1 MVSTPTTRLR
11 LNKQATGDNVN
22 TWGSTLNAQAFDLLD
37 EAVAGVE
44 TIALTGNHTL
54 TSTNYVPDQ
63 ARNLV
68 LRFTGS
74 LGSGATITI
83 PSIEKA
89 YFVINDA
96 GQTLT
101 FSAGGVTGLV
111 PNGRR
116 KWIACD
122 GTDVYVSEDGADKEY
137 VDAEISA
144 VNAALVASIATK
156 LNLTGGTLT
165 GALSTNSNI
174 TMTGGI
180 LTLAQAPTSNL
191 HASTKKYVDDTAF
204 ASLSGVLPAQ
214 AGNAGNFL
222 TTNGTVAGWLDATTV
237 LQPLD
242 SDLTAIAALSTTGY
256 GRSYLTRANPI
267 SIDHTASPYTA
278 AYGQTLLVNSSGGA
292 VTINLPAAVAGGS
305 SIVVIDVGGAA
316 NTNNITLDPNGAE
329 TISGEATVEIDQ
341 DYKGLT
347 LYALAG
353 SWGFKG

>member
-1 MVSTPTTRLR
+1 MTSTPTTRLR

-22 TWGSTLNAQAFDLLD
+22 TWGSTLNGQVFDLLD

-54 TSTNYVPDQ
+54 VSTNYVSDE

-74 LGSGATITI
+74 LGSGATITL
-83 PSIEKA
+83 PAIEKA
-89 YFVINDA
+89 YFVLNDA

-101 FSAGGVTGLV
+101 FSAGGVTGSV
-111 PNGRR
+111 ENGRR
-116 KWIACD
+116 KWIASD

-137 VDAEISA
+137 VDAEVAA
-144 VNAALVASIATK
+144 VNAAK

-165 GALSTNSNI
+165 GALNTNSDI

-180 LTLAQAPTSNL
+180 LTLAQAPSSDL

-204 ASLSGVLPAQ
+204 GSLSGVLPGQ

-222 TTNGTVAGWLDATTV
+222 TTDGTLASWYDLDAELATTF
-237 LQPLD
+237 QPLD
-242 SDLTAIAALSTTGY
+242 ADLTAIANLSTTAY
-256 GRSYLTRANPI
+256 GRSYLTRASPI
-267 SIDHTASPYTA
+267 LIDHTVSPYTA
-278 AYGQTLLVNSSGGA
+278 AYGQTLLVDSSGGA

-316 NTNNITLDPNGAE
+316 STNNITLDPDGAE

>member
-1 MVSTPTTRLR
+1 MPSTASTRLR
-11 LNKQATGDNVN
+11 LEKMATGEKTN
-22 TWGSTLNAQAFDLLD
+22 TWGTTQNAAQFDLLD

-54 TSTNYVPDQ
+54 TSTNYVSDE
-63 ARNLV
+63 ARNMG

-83 PSIEKA
+83 PTVEKL
-89 YFVINDA
+89 YFVINDS

-101 FSAGGVTGLV
+101 FSAGGTTGV
-111 PNGRR
+111 VENGRR
-116 KWIACD
+116 KWVGCD
-122 GTDVYVSEDGADKEY
+122 ATDVYVGEDGADKEY
-137 VDAEISA
+137 VDAA
-144 VNAALVASIATK
+144 DALK
-156 LNLTGGTLT
+156 LNLAGGTLT
-165 GALSTNSNI
+165 GAL
-174 TMTGGI
+174 I
-180 LTLAQAPTSNL
+180 LNAAPTVDL

-204 ASLSGVLPAQ
+204 ASLSGVLPGQ
-214 AGNAGNFL
+214 GGNSGKYL
-222 TTNGTVAGWLDATTV
+222 TTNGTIASWGELDA
-237 LQPLD
+237 
-242 SDLTAIAALSTTGY
+242 DLTAIAALSTTAY
-256 GRSYLTRANPI
+256 GRSYLTRASPV
-267 SIDHTASPYTA
+267 SIDHTVSPYTA

-305 SIVVIDVGGAA
+305 SIVVLDVGGSAG
-316 NTNNITLDPNGAE
+316 TNNITLDPNGAE

>member
-1 MVSTPTTRLR
+1 MTSTPTTRLR

-22 TWGSTLNAQAFDLLD
+22 TWGSTLNGQVFDLLD

-54 TSTNYVPDQ
+54 VSTNYVSDE

-74 LGSGATITI
+74 LGSGATITL
-83 PSIEKA
+83 PAIEKA
-89 YFVINDA
+89 YFVLNDA

-101 FSAGGVTGLV
+101 FSAGGVTGSV
-111 PNGRR
+111 ENGRR
-116 KWIACD
+116 KWIASD
-122 GTDVYVSEDGADKEY
+122 GTDVYVSEDGADKDY
-137 VDAEISA
+137 VDTQD
-144 VNAALVASIATK
+144 ALK
-156 LNLTGGTLT
+156 LSLTGGTLT
-165 GALSTNSNI
+165 GVLATNSDI

-180 LTLAQAPTSNL
+180 LTLAQAPSSDL

-204 ASLSGVLPAQ
+204 ASLSGVLPGQ
-214 AGNAGNFL
+214 AGNAGYLL
-222 TTNGTVAGWLDATTV
+222 TTDGTVASWLDGTTV

-242 SDLTAIAALSTTGY
+242 ADLTAIAALSTTAY
-256 GRSYLTRANPI
+256 GRSYLTRASPV

-278 AYGQTLLVNSSGGA
+278 AYGQTLLVDTSGGA

-305 SIVVIDVGGAA
+305 SIVVLDVGGAA
-316 NTNNITLDPNGAE
+316 GTNNITLDPDGAE